1 MEYEVRFYY
10 GENEIK
16 DIISRLDSIGELEQY
31 PETYEKTIQYNHSDN
46 RYNFY
51 SKEIDGRFRYRVSS
65 NNNGSKTKLSWK
77 RRLNDTTNTDVNKEE
92 EVEVN
97 IDYNDMDN
105 FLYIVENVLHMN
117 VVESYERYRT
127 VYKNSEVEIS
137 IDKYPFGYALEI
149 ESINSDE
156 SSEEIVSNW
165 CKKIGLD
172 IKKSY
177 RLSWDDKYEEL
188 CEEQN
193 VVKYNEVTFDKDM
206 PKIID

>member
-16 DIISRLDSIGELEQY
+16 DIISRLDSISELEQY

>member
-16 DIISRLDSIGELEQY
+16 DIISRLDSISELEQY

-105 FLYIVENVLHMN
+105 FLYIVENVLNMN
-117 VVESYERYRT
+117 VIESYERYRT
-127 VYKNSEVEIS
+127 IYKNSEVEIS

-149 ESINSDE
+149 ESILSNE
-156 SSEEIVSNW
+156 SSEQIVSSW

-188 CEEQN
+188 CKEQN

-206 PKIID
+206 PRIVD

>member
-16 DIISRLDSIGELEQY
+16 DIISRLDSISELEQY

-105 FLYIVENVLHMN
+105 FLYIVENVLNMN
-117 VVESYERYRT
+117 VIESYERYRT
-127 VYKNSEVEIS
+127 IYKNSEVEIS

-149 ESINSDE
+149 ESILSNE
-156 SSEEIVSNW
+156 SSEQIVSSW

-188 CEEQN
+188 CKEQN

-206 PKIID
+206 PKIVD

>member
-10 GENEIK
+10 GENGIK

-51 SKEIDGRFRYRVSS
+51 SNEIDGRFRYRVSS

-97 IDYNDMDN
+97 IDYNDIDN

-149 ESINSDE
+149 ESTNSDE
-156 SSEEIVSNW
+156 RAEQIVSNW

-188 CEEQN
+188 CKEQN

-206 PKIID
+206 PKIVD